1 MLGLLKKITDKFY
14 IHMRWDLLDNS
25 GFIREDRDFYRG
37 MVLGNYSET
46 RFWPDKC
53 ERDQI
58 GR

>member
-1 MLGLLKKITDKFY
+1 
-14 IHMRWDLLDNS
+14 MRWDLLDNS